1 MQLKELLDQQTD
13 LNKELVELRM
23 TEPEARVGELTDAAE
38 ERRLRASTRAALLTR
53 SEFTKQNDL
62 YKDEIKELKKQVRDF
77 EDAEKARL
85 AEAKPAGAGADV
97 GRLKAENESLRKQ
110 LKQAEK
116 RVEPRSAPAVDRSVD
131 GRGADARV
139 EELEAQ
145 GAIVSSRDG
154 VDRAVAQ
161 LRRELDTET
170 AQSKVLQQRMQAQRT
185 ADQSGDE
192 TKLIN
197 ELLADLTGLIVTSVV
212 RNPSQGIHVTY
223 HCVLADSRPRNKP
236 GTVRLSASVLV
247 DRADAPR
254 SPLHAQLRQR
264 TMPRLRAGARRAQ
277 RRGHHRAAEG
287 DRRDLAQDDPLLAH
301 VVTSVLPQAVR
312 ARRCRSR

>member
-38 ERRLRASTRAALLTR
+38 ERRLRASTLAARLTR

-62 YKDEIKELKKQVRDF
+62 YKDEIKELKKQVREF

-116 RVEPRSAPAVDRSVD
+116 RVEPRSAPAADRSAD
-131 GRGADARV
+131 GRGAEGRV

-145 GAIVSSRDG
+145 GALVSSRDG

-236 GTVRLSASVLV
+236 GTIRLSASVL
-247 DRADAPR
+247 
-254 SPLHAQLRQR
+254 
-264 TMPRLRAGARRAQ
+264 AG
-277 RRGHHRAAEG
+277 
-287 DRRDLAQDDPLLAH
+287 
-301 VVTSVLPQAVR
+301 
-312 ARRCRSR
+312 SR